1 MGGHWKSARRAGT
14 LKTSCELRIPAG
26 AGITGWSAA
35 HRQALR
41 VPNVAEDPR
50 YIEGSANTRSE
61 LAVPLIYRNEVL
73 GVLNVE
79 SEQTDAYTENHE
91 EMLTTLAGSLAAIIA
106 NARLLAR
113 VRAQA
118 ETRAHRV
125 RDFRQDPTRHRHPVR
140 AGDHGQ
146 RTHESRRR
154 TSTRR
159 SRSRAGPQRAGT
171 DKEEE

>member
-1 MGGHWKSARRAGT
+1 
-14 LKTSCELRIPAG
+14 
-26 AGITGWSAA
+26 
-35 HRQALR
+35 
-41 VPNVAEDPR
+41 VEDPR

-118 ETRAHRV
+118 ERERTVFEISDKIRRATGIQSVLATTANELTKAVGAR
-125 RDFRQDPTRHRHPVR
+125 R
-140 AGDHGQ
+140 AQIKISG
-146 RTHESRRR
+146 
-154 TSTRR
+154 
-159 SRSRAGPQRAGT
+159 RAVDSGT
-171 DKEEE
+171 DKGER